1 VQLLAHAPKYLSRTR
16 FNLNP
21 LGPTAERLVRC
32 IFGVWTG
39 VVELQVPQQSTA
51 ACQCKLSPSR
61 RTPHVWPSSWHL
73 RRPPLSRPGLHAEGF
88 A

>member
-1 VQLLAHAPKYLSRTR
+1 MQLLAHPLDLSRTR

-21 LGPTAERLVRC
+21 LRPTVERLVRC
-32 IFGVWTG
+32 IFGFWTG
-39 VVELQVPQQSTA
+39 VIELQVPQQSTA

-73 RRPPLSRPGLHAEGF
+73 RRSPLSRPGLRAEGF